1 MLYRMGIGLVQTIMY
16 NQVVNQNFNQKLQR
30 LADLID
36 HEVFHHNLVILVV
49 NQIDFKEIILD
60 FKIDTK
66 PLVIEIFKE
75 KMNIGVFVT
84 QMFKIIQD
92 FSESQIMR
100 IGEDGI
106 VIFRD
111 LQIREFIGT
120 LMIKGLVEIMDLS
133 PGHLKGV
140 MDVGGR

>member
-1 MLYRMGIGLVQTIMY
+1 MGIGLVQTIMY
-16 NQVVNQNFNQKLQR
+16 NQVLKQINQNFNQNFQH

-36 HEVFHHNLVILVV
+36 QEVFPHDLVILVV

-60 FKIDTK
+60 FKIDTRI
-66 PLVIEIFKE
+66 LVIEIFKE

-92 FSESQIMR
+92 FSESQIMK
-100 IGEDGI
+100 IGEEGI
-106 VIFRD
+106 IIFRD

-133 PGHLKGV
+133 PGRLKGV